1 MSTSKWSK
9 EKANQWYEKNGWLL
23 GCNYAPS
30 TAVNQLEM
38 WEADT
43 FDPETIERE
52 LAWAEPTPVPSAT
65 QPLTVDVRRVIA
77 ERSNGHAR

>member
-1 MSTSKWSK
+1 MSTSKWSC
-9 EKANQWYEKNGWLL
+9 ERANEWYEKNGWFL

-52 LAWAEPTPVPSAT
+52 LEWAEGLVHCAYFCITYYGST
-65 QPLTVDVRRVIA
+65 ML
-77 ERSNGHAR
+77 

>member
-1 MSTSKWSK
+1 MLVEDATQRDDQPAKR
-9 EKANQWYEKNGWLL
+9 KALERLSRELTHSGEQDLAL
-23 GCNYAPS
+23 
-30 TAVNQLEM
+30 TA
-38 WEADT
+38 
-43 FDPETIERE
+43 RE